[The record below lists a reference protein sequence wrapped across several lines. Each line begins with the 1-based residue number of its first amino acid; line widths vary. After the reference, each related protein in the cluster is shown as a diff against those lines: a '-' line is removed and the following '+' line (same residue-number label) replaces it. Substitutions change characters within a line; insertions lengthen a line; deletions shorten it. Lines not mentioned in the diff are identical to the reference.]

1 MKQIEAEGG
10 EILLKNSHGDI
21 VIIPKKDKNK
31 IESLVNDGCGE
42 CIDSY
47 VNTLPIMKNY
57 AKDGSVI
64 PKGSKIKYQ
73 DSKGNTSYIDIN
85 SPEYEEMYS
94 NGQIATYDERSDTF
108 IVPELAPTIFEAE
121 PSELLKLRRKIQ
133 EEYTKDKF
141 IDESLPKFSRS
152 IGVSADNLAE
162 GTLKQYEDNIN
173 NKIALKLLENKP
185 KKGNTQE
192 NNVEWY
198 NSFSEGEK
206 EIIRNS
212 QYSNKFLPAERAYE
226 KSQGDKVPFG
236 EGYTSTE
243 KFKESGRGA
252 GESFRL
258 APNAES
264 NIEDYVNPFLMLGK
278 MGQGIAN
285 TPQNIKEGNYGQA
298 AIDIGVPLATGA
310 IGGLGTKNV
319 GQFLNN
325 TFNPLAG
332 TKDLVNNLGNK
343 YLPNAHKLNP
353 KAFKPNVD
361 AYYRGLGKTG
371 LEDAIEMGYLRSNK
385 MGKFGDDLYL
395 SSSFNEADHYS
406 NNRIPWTI
414 LDDGS
419 IVDDMSRASGIDT
432 GKYFAEIPK
441 KNVNAK
447 PYHINDTQYI
457 TNETISLDKVRFLK
471 EDWLKGYKEIEVPKS
486 NFKSEIDWNNYLTPE
501 QAAIA
506 RSERMLAQESKWNV
520 NSNSYTKD
528 KFTNVKDNFEEV
540 FANEVDGNVK
550 SLGVNK
556 LGKAFVFKDNGLT
569 SANQARI
576 AAHEVGH
583 FYRNLADEADEWNS
597 FFDFS
602 KLKSKTNNYLRG
614 KPTAVKKSIS
624 NSKIDGINLKDR
636 GVPHGDEIRERAA
649 QLKDYI
655 AQKNN
660 IPLNKDFKISSDHL
674 DDAIKNYVKD
684 TGLDNSMSPM
694 LNSLIDKKGFLK
706 QMNKT
711 ALSTLPLGVI
721 GTQYLK
727 NQEEPPE
734 EFNNGGQ
741 VKKSK
746 KRLIKAKK

>member
-57 AKDGSVI
+57 AKDGNVI

-108 IVPELAPTIFEAE
+108 IVPEISPTIFEAE

-264 NIEDYVNPFLMLGK
+264 NIEDIVNPFLMIGK

-319 GQFLNN
+319 SQFLNN

-332 TKDLVNNLGNK
+332 SKKLVNNLGNK
-343 YLPNAHKLNP
+343 NLPKLEQIPLDFKIEDVLKNISSTERKNMEIIKKGNAYFRELDNP
-353 KAFKPNVD
+353 ESLKRLKEFGDEYGIDLLD
-361 AYYRGLGKTG
+361 AYKKAEQRWDYGNNIGK
-371 LEDAIEMGYLRSNK
+371 
-385 MGKFGDDLYL
+385 
-395 SSSFNEADHYS
+395 
-406 NNRIPWTI
+406 
-414 LDDGS
+414 
-419 IVDDMSRASGIDT
+419 
-432 GKYFAEIPK
+432 
-441 KNVNAK
+441 
-447 PYHINDTQYI
+447 ND
-457 TNETISLDKVRFLK
+457 RFQVA
-471 EDWLKGYKEIEVPKS
+471 G
-486 NFKSEIDWNNYLTPE
+486 
-501 QAAIA
+501 
-506 RSERMLAQESKWNV
+506 
-520 NSNSYTKD
+520 
-528 KFTNVKDNFEEV
+528 EEV
-540 FANEVDGNVK
+540 F
-550 SLGVNK
+550 
-556 LGKAFVFKDNGLT
+556 
-569 SANQARI
+569 
-576 AAHEVGH
+576 
-583 FYRNLADEADEWNS
+583 
-597 FFDFS
+597 
-602 KLKSKTNNYLRG
+602 
-614 KPTAVKKSIS
+614 
-624 NSKIDGINLKDR
+624 KDR
-636 GVPHGDEIRERAA
+636 YQN
-649 QLKDYI
+649 QL
-655 AQKNN
+655 
-660 IPLNKDFKISSDHL
+660 
-674 DDAIKNYVKD
+674 
-684 TGLDNSMSPM
+684 
-694 LNSLIDKKGFLK
+694 
-706 QMNKT
+706 
-711 ALSTLPLGVI
+711 
-721 GTQYLK
+721 
-727 NQEEPPE
+727 
-734 EFNNGGQ
+734 
-741 VKKSK
+741 
-746 KRLIKAKK
+746 